1 MTPRNKVNIFWD
13 EQSVCASCENGG
25 NYANATTSPEAN
37 GYGDLT
43 PMRFQQ
49 ATWNSPVNNKLLLE
63 GGFGYFFS
71 RWGGRAKEDPNTEDL
86 VAHHRAVLGGLRGQR
101 QHPEPDV
108 PLADDGPVQR
118 RPQQEHHHHVA
129 RRHGRT

>member
-49 ATWNSPVNNKLLLE
+49 ATWTSPVNNKVLLE

-71 RWGGRAKEDPNTEDL
+71 RWGGRAKEDPNTESL
-86 VAHHRAVLGGLRGQR
+86 VRIIEQCIGAACRGQR
-101 QHPEPDV
+101 RYSR
-108 PLADDGPVQR
+108 A
-118 RPQQEHHHHVA
+118 
-129 RRHGRT
+129 